1 MKDWCFSSRSI
12 NLFYC
17 NKIYSKAKITKVVKG
32 LISETE
38 TGTIKTLEHGATQTL
53 KSIKDILKKA
63 GNKSI
68 EELNKIVTIVNDK

>member
-1 MKDWCFSSRSI
+1 M
-12 NLFYC
+12 
-17 NKIYSKAKITKVVKG
+17 
-32 LISETE
+32 ISETE